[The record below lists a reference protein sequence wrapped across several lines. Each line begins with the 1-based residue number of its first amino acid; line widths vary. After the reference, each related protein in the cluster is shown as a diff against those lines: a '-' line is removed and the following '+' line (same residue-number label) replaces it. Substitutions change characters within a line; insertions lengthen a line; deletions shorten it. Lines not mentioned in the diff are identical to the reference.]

1 MTQLLSNNNAD
12 NKGNY
17 RWVLEAIDVFLQR
30 LIPEF
35 RVTFIHRVDL
45 ATWLYT
51 HVVINQQE
59 LSNCLVT

>member
-1 MTQLLSNNNAD
+1 MTQLLPNNNAD
-12 NKGNY
+12 NKANY
-17 RWVLEAIDVFLQR
+17 RWVLEAIDVFLQW

-35 RVTFIHRVDL
+35 RVTFINRVDL